1 MYRYVY
7 LHPGKNDVV
16 GENFCLR
23 TDIGR
28 SKGTV
33 RALTYCD
40 LLALSREDL
49 MDVIRLYPEFKDHF
63 ARKVEVTVDMR
74 DVSVLLLMVE
84 RFRDKTTKYSNSED
98 KLCCQFLVKGRG
110 LACEQQKTSNL
121 IGF

>member
-1 MYRYVY
+1 M
-7 LHPGKNDVV
+7 V

-23 TDIGR
+23 DDVGR

-49 MDVIRLYPEFKDHF
+49 MDVIRLYPEFADHF

-74 DVSVLLLMVE
+74 DVSLLFHYQIMMVQNDE
-84 RFRDKTTKYSNSED
+84 MKSASCGMSSKQNNDNYILSF
-98 KLCCQFLVKGRG
+98 
-110 LACEQQKTSNL
+110 
-121 IGF
+121 